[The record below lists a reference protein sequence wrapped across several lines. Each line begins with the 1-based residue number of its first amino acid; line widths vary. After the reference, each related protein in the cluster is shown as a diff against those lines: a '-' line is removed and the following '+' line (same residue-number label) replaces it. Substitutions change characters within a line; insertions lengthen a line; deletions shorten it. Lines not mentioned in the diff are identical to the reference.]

1 MYSKNKVIYKELS
14 YKIVG
19 VLFDVF
25 NELGFGYREKYYEEA
40 VARGLKYKGIKFR
53 RQVLFNIK
61 YKNNTIGKARLDFL
75 IEDKI
80 VLEIKVGK
88 YFTKQDFEQIK
99 SYIKAT
105 NKKLAILVL
114 FTFKGVRFIRI
125 LNENN
130 NIYKNE
136 AGLSLIKIRK
146 LFKY

>member
-1 MYSKNKVIYKELS
+1 MKKDKVVYRDLS

-19 VLFDVF
+19 VLFDVY

-40 VARGLKYKGIKFR
+40 IAKELKLKGLKFKRQIPIDIRYK
-53 RQVLFNIK
+53 NIK
-61 YKNNTIGKARLDFL
+61 IGKARLDFL

-80 VLEIKVGK
+80 ILEIKVGK
-88 YFTKQDFEQIK
+88 YFTKQNFEQIK

-105 NKKLAILVL
+105 NRKLAILVL

-125 LNENN
+125 LNDNN
-130 NIYKNE
+130 NIYENE
-136 AGLSLIKIRK
+136 AELPLIKIRE